1 MLKAFFRLTH
11 LLHKREDLGKNTNSV
26 IKMTFFA
33 HFKKILCGIYN
44 YAKAKNFI
52 HIPF

>member
-33 HFKKILCGIYN
+33 HFKKNSLWDLQ
-44 YAKAKNFI
+44 KAKNFI